1 LKDTRSYR
9 VLQEGRSRQEARRR
23 RRRENE
29 VAVFV
34 FMVEGRVVKGTG
46 WRRGLP
52 CWF

>member
-9 VLQEGRSRQEARRR
+9 VLQEGRRRQEA

-34 FMVEGRVVKGTG
+34 FMVEGRVVGGMG
-46 WRRGLP
+46 WRRELP

>member
-9 VLQEGRSRQEARRR
+9 VLQEGRRRQEAR

-46 WRRGLP
+46 WRRKLP